1 MLAQR
6 ASQFRAIQRRLL
18 TRFKDRTPAPLQ
30 NLDTLLEGTYRQ
42 LIHLAETI
50 QENNVALEIAANA
63 LTCATNLFN
72 FILKLWTNMSEEEF
86 DVLQSSVTPLVVDTL
101 DAVSKKMNK
110 NFYRTVICDKNG
122 N

>member
-18 TRFKDRTPAPLQ
+18 TRFKDKTPAPLQ

-50 QENNVALEIAANA
+50 QENDLALEVASNA
-63 LTCATNLFN
+63 LSCATNLFN
-72 FILKLWTNMSEEEF
+72 FILKIWTNMSDEEYG
-86 DVLQSSVTPLVVDTL
+86 VLRSCITPLVVDTL
-101 DAVSKKMNK
+101 DTVSLPS
-110 NFYRTVICDKNG
+110 FLHFLV
-122 N
+122 